1 MLLFYI
7 LILTICNLYFTIQ
20 HSSMESSASSQFD
33 SFAEL
38 ADNETTDILLLPPPT
53 TIEGDET
60 ETPQLKLGDT
70 LKLDK
75 LGPIIIN
82 SDGTTRRITNWDN
95 LTKHEQESTYRVI
108 SARNK
113 RRLDQLRREL
123 AENPPDGEGGK
134 N

>member
-1 MLLFYI
+1 LGWIELPSDAY
-7 LILTICNLYFTIQ
+7 
-20 HSSMESSASSQFD
+20 
-33 SFAEL
+33 EL